1 MKSKLLHTLSLA
13 VVPWFLARLM
23 RLWFATCRVEV
34 HNEEYLRS
42 SYGSEKA
49 VVASFWHYTIIYL
62 FYFVRKYPA
71 TAMVSASEDGDYIA
85 GLAGQL
91 GFNVVRGSSNNRG
104 VGALKKLMR
113 AVRNGENSAIVADGS
128 QGPVRIAQ
136 PGAVLLAS
144 RTGVPMLPMAWS
156 ASRYMTIKSWD
167 KTAVPMPFSRI
178 DFYYGELIF
187 VPRKANGAEIERY
200 RLQLEQSLNELYTT
214 AWGRYDKL
222 EH

>member
-1 MKSKLLHTLSLA
+1 MKRRLLTTLSLA
-13 VVPWFLARLM
+13 VIPWSLAWLM
-23 RLWFATCRVEV
+23 RLWFATCRVRV
-34 HNEEYLRS
+34 HNEECLQS

-49 VVASFWHYTIIYL
+49 VIASFWHYTIIYL

-71 TAMVSASEDGDYIA
+71 TAMVSASEDGEYIA
-85 GLAGQL
+85 GLARQL
-91 GFNVVRGSSNNRG
+91 GFNVVRGSSNNKG

-113 AVRNGENSAIVADGS
+113 VVRKGETCAIVADGS
-128 QGPVRIAQ
+128 QGPVRVAQ

-144 RTGVPMLPMAWS
+144 RTGVPMLPMGWS
-156 ASRYMTIKSWD
+156 ASRYMTINSWD

-187 VPRKANGAEIERY
+187 VPRGANGAEIEQY
-200 RLQLEQSLNELYTT
+200 RLQLEQSLNEIYAA